1 MATETKRNNDPL
13 FTIRS
18 FARTEKGNGVILN
31 ASARSNDGWQ
41 NVRIY
46 VPFSVNVTEEHAD
59 DAQAVIR
66 TGKLSGR
73 PVCTVFIVQ
82 EWKRKPRQAAQPAEE
97 SSDDGDGIPFA

>member
-1 MATETKRNNDPL
+1 METETRRNNAPL

-18 FARTEKGNGVILN
+18 FTRTEKGNGVILN
-31 ASARSNDGWQ
+31 ASAHTNDGWQ

-46 VPFSVNVTEEHAD
+46 VPFSVTVTEEHAD

-82 EWKRKPRQAAQPAEE
+82 ERERKPRQAAQPAEE
-97 SSDDGDGIPFA
+97 SPDAGDEILF